1 MAESGNAPVREAI
14 ARLERRYEQDKITAL
29 GKTPVAT
36 CCNIVFV
43 PIRPGLFVAYKFF
56 HPDSEFYP
64 IFSKFCKGKISYSFQ
79 KTDIKHN
86 KMVISLCKTRT
97 VPIFVKKRSNQ
108 KKWICDTFYEWFSKC
123 NSFPNA
129 RGNKVQLL
137 TCFLQL
143 HKFCKE
149 SAAAC
154 YWPLA
159 NVFCSL
165 EFF

>member
-97 VPIFVKKRSNQ
+97 VPIFVKKKGQIRKNGSATLFMSGFQ
-108 KKWICDTFYEWFSKC
+108 SVT
-123 NSFPNA
+123 
-129 RGNKVQLL
+129 V
-137 TCFLQL
+137 FLMQEVI
-143 HKFCKE
+143 KF
-149 SAAAC
+149 
-154 YWPLA
+154 
-159 NVFCSL
+159 NF
-165 EFF
+165 